1 MEFFN
6 NEKSRTEKIL
16 KAIKEKN
23 SDFWMKERE
32 KSSLALFK
40 KAAKNV
46 PAYKDFLQKNKIQ
59 AEKIK
64 TWQDFQNVPPMD
76 KKNYL
81 RQYPLEQLCWDG
93 SLKKPL
99 VFTSTSGST
108 GEPFYF
114 PRLEKIDWQ
123 YSILQELFLEQSSIV
138 NNEPILVIVCFGMG
152 VWIGGLI
159 SYEAFEMASRRSDYS
174 VSILTP
180 GINKEEIFKAL
191 KKLSP
196 KFAQTI
202 LVGYPPFI
210 KDLIDEASGR
220 DINLSKINLRLVFA
234 AEVFTENFRDYIVQ
248 KARIRSPYLD
258 IIHIYGSADIG
269 AMAWETGGATL
280 IKRLSM
286 GNKNLF
292 NKLFSN
298 INKTPTLAQ
307 FNPSFVSFE
316 APDGEVFLTGDNAI
330 PLIRYAIG
338 DRGGV
343 FSFKDAVSNLKQYGC
358 DIKDEIN
365 KAGINGYV
373 NELPFVYIYER
384 SDMSTTLYG
393 LQIFPEIIRDALISG
408 VAADYL
414 TGKFSLSTKFDANQD
429 QYLEI
434 NIELRNDKIINDQ
447 FKKALTDL
455 IVSTLCIKSSEF
467 NELNNH
473 LKERAAPKL
482 VFWPFEH
489 PEHFKPG
496 IKQKWVKNN

>member
-6 NEKSRTEKIL
+6 NEKSKAEKIL
-16 KAIKEKN
+16 KAIKEKG
-23 SDFWMKERE
+23 SDFWMRERE
-32 KSSLALFK
+32 KQSLALFK

-64 TWQDFQNVPPMD
+64 TWQDFQGVPPVD
-76 KKNYL
+76 KKSYL

-114 PRLEKIDWQ
+114 PRSESIDWQ
-123 YSILQELFLEQSSIV
+123 SSIIHELFFRQNSGYKDKST
-138 NNEPILVIVCFGMG
+138 LVVVCFGMG
-152 VWIGGLI
+152 VWIGGLLT
-159 SYEAFEMASRRSDYS
+159 YEAFEMTSRRSDYP

-196 KFAQTI
+196 KFDQTI
-202 LVGYPPFI
+202 VVGYPPFI
-210 KDLIDEASGR
+210 KDLIDEASGQGI
-220 DINLSKINLRLVFA
+220 DISKLNPRLIFA
-234 AEVFTENFRDYIVQ
+234 AEVFTESFRDYISQ
-248 KARIRSPYLD
+248 KAGIRNPYLD
-258 IIHIYGSADIG
+258 IMHIYGSADIG
-269 AMAWETGGATL
+269 TMAWETSVATL
-280 IKRLSM
+280 IKRLSL
-286 GNKNLF
+286 GNSDLF
-292 NKLFSN
+292 NKLFSP

-343 FSFKDAVSNLKQYGC
+343 ISFKDAVSNLEQHGY
-358 DIKDEIN
+358 DIKNEID

-373 NELPFVYIYER
+373 NELPLVYIYER
-384 SDMSTTLYG
+384 SDMSTKLYG
-393 LQIFPEIIRDALISG
+393 AIIHAEHIRDALRNKLLEGS
-408 VAADYL
+408 L
-414 TGKFSLSTKFDANQD
+414 TGRFTMSTELTKNQD

-434 NIELRNDKIINDQ
+434 NVELKSNIEESETLRDITKKIIVES
-447 FKKALTDL
+447 L
-455 IVSTLCIKSSEF
+455 
-467 NELNNH
+467 LNNNSEYKNNYN
-473 LKERAAPKL
+473 LIPDKVIPKL
-482 VFWPFEH
+482 IFWSYEH
-489 PEHFKPG
+489 PQYFKAG
-496 IKQKWVKNN
+496 IKQKWIKKT